1 MPDRSNNAL
10 VNPSFASNPPVKLNV
25 NARILGLVIGILA
38 AIGLLLSLFAG
49 GLLSIFG
56 FVGGLSPIWLLGI
69 LVAIAAEVLAALGGF
84 QMYNL
89 NARGKEL
96 VIYGLALGLVGAVL
110 TLVGEIIAYSG
121 YTYLYSSG
129 GAIVGLIVDII
140 IYGCIYYLVVISRF
154 PSQPP
159 LVGSGFGGPPTPP
172 YGGPPQQYP
181 PQQYPPQQ
189 YPPQQYPPQHPP
201 RSSIRPSSTR
211 RRDRRRA
218 LRDDQGG
225 RAPHSSPPPRGH
237 QFAPAVSVLHAQGMS
252 GVLRAA
258 PGRPMASTRMIPPR
272 PSTRAASS
280 SMTWVAAAWASI
292 PEAISSTARRQP
304 RMRMKASPCPVA
316 QAAPGESA

>member
-69 LVAIAAEVLAALGGF
+69 LVAIVAEVMGAIGGF

-89 NARGKEL
+89 NPRGKEL
-96 VIYGLALGLVGAVL
+96 VIYGLALGLAGAVL

-129 GAIVGLIVDII
+129 GAIVGLIIDAIV
-140 IYGCIYYLVVISRF
+140 YFCIYYLVVISRF

-159 LVGSGFGGPPTPP
+159 LVASGFGGPPMPP

-189 YPPQQYPPQHPP
+189 YPPQQSPPQQYPPQQYPP
-201 RSSIRPSSTR
+201 
-211 RRDRRRA
+211 
-218 LRDDQGG
+218 QG
-225 RAPHSSPPPRGH
+225 PPPG
-237 QFAPAVSVLHAQGMS
+237 PQG
-252 GVLRAA
+252 
-258 PGRPMASTRMIPPR
+258 
-272 PSTRAASS
+272 
-280 SMTWVAAAWASI
+280 
-292 PEAISSTARRQP
+292 
-304 RMRMKASPCPVA
+304 
-316 QAAPGESA
+316 